1 LCRHFVKYFSQFASK
16 EILAVVL
23 FVFCLGFSVPN
34 GRAVADG
41 AAAHQSAFKS
51 ESDAAKR
58 MNDLRPEATFR
69 VGGNPDWMAVADD
82 AVWVAIASLNRVTQ
96 LSAERNEVGISIPI
110 QEPCS
115 GLVAGFGSM
124 WIPSCGTHSL
134 IRADLKTG
142 SVQATIPIGPA
153 DSEGCIAVGADSVW
167 LATNRTG
174 ILSRIDPKTNAV
186 VASIT
191 IPSGSFCPVFAD
203 GLVWVTS
210 TEHSVLAK
218 IDPSTNKTVAE
229 IPVGKNPR
237 FATSGG
243 GAVWTLNQGDGTIS
257 RVDTNTG
264 KLIASIAA
272 GLSGHG
278 GEIAF
283 GFGAV
288 WVTMIR
294 TPITRIDARDNTV
307 VHQWTG
313 DGGDSIRAGLGS
325 IWLTNLK
332 GGVVWRI
339 SPAKL

>member
-1 LCRHFVKYFSQFASK
+1 MNTSSRRFAVCGGTLAILIFCFAS
-16 EILAVVL
+16 IAAG
-23 FVFCLGFSVPN
+23 GFTQSLPGKAPGVE
-34 GRAVADG
+34 RRMESLQAD
-41 AAAHQSAFKS
+41 
-51 ESDAAKR
+51 
-58 MNDLRPEATFR
+58 ATIR
-69 VGGNPDWMAVADD
+69 VGGDPDWMAVADD

-96 LSAERNEVGISIPI
+96 LSAARNEVGISIPV

-115 GLVAGFGSM
+115 GLVAGFGSV

-134 IRADLKTG
+134 VRADLKTG
-142 SVQATIPIGPA
+142 GVQARIPIGPA
-153 DSEGCIAVGADSVW
+153 DSEGCIALGADSVW

-174 ILSRIDPKTNAV
+174 VLSRIDPKANAV

-203 GLVWVTS
+203 GFVWVTS

-218 IDPSTNKTVAE
+218 IDPGANKTVAE

-237 FATSGG
+237 FATSGA

-257 RVDTNTG
+257 RVDTKTG
-264 KLIASIAA
+264 KLVANIAA

-283 GFGAV
+283 GFGSV
-288 WVTMIR
+288 WVTMIH
-294 TPITRIDARDNTV
+294 TPITRIDARSNSV

-313 DGGDSIRAGLGS
+313 DGGDSIRAGLNS
-325 IWLTNLK
+325 IWLTDLRA
-332 GGVVWRI
+332 GIVWRI
-339 SPAKL
+339 SPSKL

>member
-1 LCRHFVKYFSQFASK
+1 M
-16 EILAVVL
+16 
-23 FVFCLGFSVPN
+23 
-34 GRAVADG
+34 
-41 AAAHQSAFKS
+41 
-51 ESDAAKR
+51 ESLQPDA
-58 MNDLRPEATFR
+58 TIR
-69 VGGNPDWMAVADD
+69 VGGDPDWMAVADD

-96 LSAERNEVGISIPI
+96 LSAARNEVGISIPV

-115 GLVAGFGSM
+115 GLVAGFGSV

-134 IRADLKTG
+134 VRADLKTG
-142 SVQATIPIGPA
+142 GVQARIPIGPA
-153 DSEGCIAVGADSVW
+153 DSEGCIALGADSVW

-174 ILSRIDPKTNAV
+174 VLSRIDPKANAV

-203 GLVWVTS
+203 GFVWVTS

-218 IDPSTNKTVAE
+218 IDPGANKTVAE

-237 FATSGG
+237 FATSGA

-257 RVDTNTG
+257 RVDTKTG
-264 KLIASIAA
+264 KLVANIAA

-283 GFGAV
+283 GFGSV
-288 WVTMIR
+288 WVTMIH
-294 TPITRIDARDNTV
+294 TPITRIDARSNSV

-313 DGGDSIRAGLGS
+313 DGGDSIRAGLNS
-325 IWLTNLK
+325 IWLTDLRA
-332 GGVVWRI
+332 GIVWRI
-339 SPAKL
+339 SPSKL